1 MTDPNKFA
9 NEFTTIIS
17 TVVDLHCNY
26 AMYIRTRDE
35 LGKKTYSDL
44 CSTTRQKLI
53 DFISHMSIEY
63 SGDMKDTI
71 RTIMI
76 GADELEDIGNAGY
89 LDYQNYTLEDFLN
102 NIIEEAYTIHNAI
115 VMDAWMKSIHLVSK
129 KIYDA
134 DTL

>member
-17 TVVDLHCNY
+17 TVVDLRCNY
-26 AMYIRTRDE
+26 GMYWNTRNE
-35 LGKKTYSDL
+35 LDKKTYSDI
-44 CSTTRQKLI
+44 CSLTRQKLI
-53 DFISHMSIEY
+53 DFISSMSMKY
-63 SGDMKDTI
+63 SGEMKDTI
-71 RTIMI
+71 KTLMI

-89 LDYQNYTLEDFLN
+89 LDYQYYTLERFLN
-102 NIIEEAYTIHNAI
+102 AITEEANDVHNAI

-134 DTL
+134 DAL

>member
-26 AMYIRTRDE
+26 AMYIRARDE
-35 LGKKTYSDL
+35 LSKKTYSDL

-115 VMDAWMKSIHLVSK
+115 VMDIWMKSIHLVSK